1 VTDSSIVVRVRLDLS
16 YDGTDFAGWADQ
28 PALRTVQGT
37 LEAALARVVRAE
49 SLPRLVVAGRTDAGV
64 HARGQVAHLD
74 IPLAAWKRLPS
85 RSRPDEADSL
95 AARLNGVLPP
105 DIIVRAV
112 SVAPPGFDARFSPT
126 ERRYAYRI
134 ADAGRAPDPLIRRH
148 VLTYPRA
155 LEVGT
160 LGEASRS
167 LTGLRDFCA
176 FCRPREGATT
186 VRDLTEF
193 SWRREDSGPDAGLVV
208 ATVRADAFCH
218 SMVRSLV
225 GAVLAVGD
233 GRRDGEW
240 LSRVASAPKRSPAI
254 AVAPARGLTLEEVVY
269 PFDAEVALRA
279 AQARGRRRLN

>member
-28 PALRTVQGT
+28 PELRTVQGT

-74 IPLAAWKRLPS
+74 VPVSAWRRLPS
-85 RSRPDEADSL
+85 RARPDEAASL
-95 AARLNGVLPP
+95 VARLNGVLPP
-105 DIIVRAV
+105 DIVVKAA
-112 SVAPPGFDARFSPT
+112 SEAPLGFHARFSAA

-134 ADAGRAPDPLIRRH
+134 SDAGIQPDPLIRRH
-148 VLTYPRA
+148 VLTYPRH
-155 LEVGT
+155 LDVET
-160 LGEASRS
+160 LTAAGRA

-186 VRDLTEF
+186 IRELREF
-193 SWRREDSGPDAGLVV
+193 SFRRVDSGADIGLVV

-218 SMVRSLV
+218 SMVRALV

-233 GRRDGEW
+233 GRRDPAW
-240 LSRVASAPKRSPAI
+240 LAGVAASVRRHPGI
-254 AVAPARGLTLEEVVY
+254 AVAGPQGLTLEEVTY
-269 PFDAEVALRA
+269 PSEEEMALRA
-279 AQARGRRRLN
+279 AETRGKRTLD